1 MHSQDRRS
9 GVHRRPLSRFL
20 IRRLARPV
28 DSGSS
33 PRTPEVDSLCP
44 PGQTIIAG
52 NDAELLASAE
62 EALPRMLEAIRGATR
77 TIDVEMY
84 CFADDFV
91 GCRFARTLADRAAR
105 GVAVR
110 VLVDA
115 AGSRATPRSFFGW
128 MREHGIRVRGVNPI
142 RRFLLQGGLFRWR
155 DHRKLVVVDG
165 AGAFVGGLNLSRDYA
180 PAREGG
186 CGWRDAAVLVTGP
199 VVATLSASFERH
211 WHEESKGS
219 ERRSAAAV
227 ARAAPSTGLGA
238 GLGDVP
244 VMVLESRPL
253 GPGPFASVFRH
264 AVERARQRIWI
275 ASPYFLPP
283 RSFRRALRRAVG
295 RGVDVRILVPRSS
308 DCPFVLRA
316 SQRFY
321 AYYLRS
327 GIRLFEWPGVMMH
340 SKAAVVDG
348 AWSTIGSYNIDPLS
362 LLVNRELNLVLLGRD
377 LGSRFDAMFEQDF
390 ARSGEVDAARWTS
403 RSPLR
408 RLAEHLCSAFRV
420 FL

>member
-1 MHSQDRRS
+1 LHSQDRPS
-9 GVHRRPLSRFL
+9 AIHRRPLTRL
-20 IRRLARPV
+20 RRWRRIV
-28 DSGSS
+28 RGTDSDLS
-33 PRTPEVDSLCP
+33 PRASDPAALCP
-44 PGQTIIAG
+44 PGQTIISG
-52 NDAELLASAE
+52 NDAELLQTAD
-62 EALPRMLEAIRGATR
+62 EALPRMLDAIRRATR
-77 TIDVEMY
+77 AIDVEMY

-91 GCRFARTLADRAAR
+91 GCRFARALAERAEQ

-142 RRFLLQGGLFRWR
+142 RKFLLHGGIFRWR

-165 AGAFVGGLNLSRDYA
+165 AAAFVGGLNLSRDYA
-180 PAREGG
+180 SPKEGG
-186 CGWRDAAVLVTGP
+186 CGWRDAAVRVTGP
-199 VVATLSASFERH
+199 VVSVLAASFDRH
-211 WHEESKGS
+211 WREEAKGS
-219 ERRSAAAV
+219 GDLAAASAEP
-227 ARAAPSTGLGA
+227 ARA
-238 GLGDVP
+238 GDVP

-253 GPGPFASVFRH
+253 GPGPFAAVFRH
-264 AVERARQRIWI
+264 AVDRARRRIWI

-283 RSFRRALRRAVG
+283 RSFRRALRRAAG

-316 SQRFY
+316 SQRSY

-340 SKAAVVDG
+340 SKAAMVDG
-348 AWSTIGSYNIDPLS
+348 VWSTIGSYNIDPLS
-362 LLVNRELNLVLLGRD
+362 LLVNRELNLVLLGRSI
-377 LGSRFDAMFEQDF
+377 GRRFEAMFERDF
-390 ARSGEVDAARWTS
+390 AGSVEVDAARWTS
-403 RSPLR
+403 RGTLR
-408 RLAEHLCSAFRV
+408 RAAEHLCSAFRV